1 MKKKLL
7 VTAMAA
13 MPMLGMFGGD
23 YASAAVT
30 PVDPPITQN
39 TIEAVDVYVKQ
50 SSTFSVVIPKVI
62 TLEEVTTSE
71 YKEGYT
77 VVVKGNIAGNEEVV
91 VGPAVTTFDLEQSGK
106 DPLSANVTQD
116 EVTADY
122 ADLKDDAEKLLPGTV
137 EVSGVTAGS
146 WEGTFDFN
154 IAKF

>member
-13 MPMLGMFGGD
+13 MPIFGVFGGNF
-23 YASAAVT
+23 ASASIDSDKTVT
-30 PVDPPITQN
+30 TN
-39 TIEAVDVYVKQ
+39 AIEDVTVKVTQ

-91 VGPAVTTFDLEQSGK
+91 VGPADTEFDLEQSEK
-106 DPLSANVTQD
+106 DPLSAKVTQD
-116 EVTADY
+116 EVSADY
-122 ADLKDDAEKLLPGTV
+122 DDLKDGAEKHLDGTV